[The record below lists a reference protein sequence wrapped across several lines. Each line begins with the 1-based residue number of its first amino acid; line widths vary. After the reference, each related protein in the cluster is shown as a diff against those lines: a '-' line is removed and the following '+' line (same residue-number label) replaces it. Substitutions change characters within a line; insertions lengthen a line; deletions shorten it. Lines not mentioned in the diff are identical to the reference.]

1 MLIFKAPKYKGQIIL
16 LSPVVSRERKQE
28 TWSLCL
34 LGPVLLM
41 TMNALGNR
49 NVQVSRR
56 GRVTMSTASIAR
68 GGLICEGNSH
78 LKLSARAPP
87 S

>member
-1 MLIFKAPKYKGQIIL
+1 MLIFKAPKYKRQIIL

-28 TWSLCL
+28 TWSLCI
-34 LGPVLLM
+34 LGPVILM

-56 GRVTMSTASIAR
+56 GADDVNCIHCK
-68 GGLICEGNSH
+68 GGPYL
-78 LKLSARAPP
+78 
-87 S
+87 